1 METQKLTNLQKAI
14 EIVEEVKGI
23 NEQVQAKTPSIDVR
37 AGATY
42 YSYGEVQLCFYV
54 FVGSDLLESM
64 YLYEFNESK
73 IKDFKQFREHLVN
86 DICGKSAQEVV
97 RYYKL
102 KQLDKLEAELAENGE

>member
-14 EIVEEVKGI
+14 EIVDEVKAL
-23 NEQVQAKTPSIDVR
+23 NEQVRKETPSVDVR

-54 FVGSDLLESM
+54 FVGSELVESM

-73 IKDFKQFREHLVN
+73 TNNFEQFREHLMN

-102 KQLDKLEAELAENGE
+102 KQLEKLEAELAENGE

>member
-1 METQKLTNLQKAI
+1 MEAQKLTNLQKAF
-14 EIVEEVKGI
+14 EIVEEVKAI
-23 NEQVQAKTPSIDVR
+23 NEQVRKETPSVDVR

-73 IKDFKQFREHLVN
+73 TNNFEQFREHLMN

-97 RYYKL
+97 RYYKMR
-102 KQLDKLEAELAENGE
+102 QLEKLEAELAENGE

>member
-14 EIVEEVKGI
+14 EIVDEVKAL
-23 NEQVQAKTPSIDVR
+23 NEQVRKETPSVDVR

-64 YLYEFNESK
+64 YLK
-73 IKDFKQFREHLVN
+73 IKDFEQFRKHLMN

-102 KQLDKLEAELAENGE
+102 KQLEKLEAELAENGK

>member
-14 EIVEEVKGI
+14 EIVDEVKAL
-23 NEQVQAKTPSIDVR
+23 NEQVQAKTPTVDVR

-73 IKDFKQFREHLVN
+73 IENYEQFREHLMN

-97 RYYKL
+97 RYYKM
-102 KQLDKLEAELAENGE
+102 KQLEKLEAELAENGE

>member
-14 EIVEEVKGI
+14 EIVEEVKSI

-54 FVGSDLLESM
+54 FVGSELVESM

-73 IKDFKQFREHLVN
+73 TNNFEQFREHLMN

-102 KQLDKLEAELAENGE
+102 KQLEKLEAELAENGE

>member
-14 EIVEEVKGI
+14 EIVDEVKAL
-23 NEQVQAKTPSIDVR
+23 NEQVRKETPTVDVG

-42 YSYGEVQLCFYV
+42 YSCGEVQLCFYV

-64 YLYEFNESK
+64 YLHEFNESK
-73 IKDFKQFREHLVN
+73 IKDFEQFREHLVN

-97 RYYKL
+97 RYYKI
-102 KQLDKLEAELAENGE
+102 KKLEKLQAELAENGE

>member
-54 FVGSDLLESM
+54 FVGSELVESM

-73 IKDFKQFREHLVN
+73 IKNFEQFREHIMN
-86 DICGKSAQEVV
+86 DINGKSAKDILL
-97 RYYKL
+97 YYKM
-102 KQLDKLEAELAENGE
+102 KQLEKLEAELAENGE

>member
-23 NEQVQAKTPSIDVR
+23 NEQVQAKTPTVDVR

-54 FVGSDLLESM
+54 FVGTELVESM

-73 IKDFKQFREHLVN
+73 IENFEQFREHLMN

-102 KQLDKLEAELAENGE
+102 KQLEKLEAELAENGE

>member
-14 EIVEEVKGI
+14 EIVDEVKAL
-23 NEQVQAKTPSIDVR
+23 NEQVRKETPSVDVR

-73 IKDFKQFREHLVN
+73 IKDFEQFREHIMN
-86 DICGKSAQEVV
+86 DIYGKSAKDVLL
-97 RYYKL
+97 YYKM
-102 KQLDKLEAELAENGE
+102 KQLEKLEAELAENGE

>member
-14 EIVEEVKGI
+14 EIVDEVKAL
-23 NEQVQAKTPSIDVR
+23 NEQVRKETPPVDVR
-37 AGATY
+37 AGVTY

-54 FVGSDLLESM
+54 FVGTDLLESM

-73 IKDFKQFREHLVN
+73 TKDFEQFREHLMN

>member
-14 EIVEEVKGI
+14 EIVDEVKAL
-23 NEQVQAKTPSIDVR
+23 NEQVRKETPTVDVR

-73 IKDFKQFREHLVN
+73 TKDFEQFREHIMN
-86 DICGKSAQEVV
+86 DIYGKSAKDILL
-97 RYYKL
+97 YYKM
-102 KQLDKLEAELAENGE
+102 KQLEKLEAELAENGE

>member
-54 FVGSDLLESM
+54 FVGSELVESM

-73 IKDFKQFREHLVN
+73 TNNFEQFREHLMN

-97 RYYKL
+97 RYYKM
-102 KQLDKLEAELAENGE
+102 KQLEKLEAELAENGE